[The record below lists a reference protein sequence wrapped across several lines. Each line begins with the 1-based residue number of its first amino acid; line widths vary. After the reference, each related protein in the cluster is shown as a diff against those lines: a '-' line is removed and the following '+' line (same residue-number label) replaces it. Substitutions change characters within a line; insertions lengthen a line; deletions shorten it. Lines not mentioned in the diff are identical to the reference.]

1 MLLGR
6 RTQGHL
12 GICRRGNRGGKL
24 VSGIQDNQGNPVVLK
39 FEGLLRGWLVEEGG
53 SRVDIDYQAIHLTGR
68 VKVWLMRGEER
79 KSVHLPREVSFA
91 MHDIRG
97 SQADPVRGAW
107 LWSHLWMEASDGV
120 LHQESDWMREPVIGS
135 DPVGDGDAAFELDQF
150 PRDPQWIPEWM
161 ATKAAAYH
169 KEAERRERR
178 RQRDRERRARKKAE
192 AAQAEGNGAGE
203 PGSGRVGRSGD
214 E

>member
-1 MLLGR
+1 
-6 RTQGHL
+6 
-12 GICRRGNRGGKL
+12 
-24 VSGIQDNQGNPVVLK
+24 
-39 FEGLLRGWLVEEGG
+39 
-53 SRVDIDYQAIHLTGR
+53 
-68 VKVWLMRGEER
+68 
-79 KSVHLPREVSFA
+79 
-91 MHDIRG
+91 
-97 SQADPVRGAW
+97 
-107 LWSHLWMEASDGV
+107 MEASDGV
-120 LHQESDWMREPVIGS
+120 LHQESDWMREPVIGG

-169 KEAERRERR
+169 KEREKRERR